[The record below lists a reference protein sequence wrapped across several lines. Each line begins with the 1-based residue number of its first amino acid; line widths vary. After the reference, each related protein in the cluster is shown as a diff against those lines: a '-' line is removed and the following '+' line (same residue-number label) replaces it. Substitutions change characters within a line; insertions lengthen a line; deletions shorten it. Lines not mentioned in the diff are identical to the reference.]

1 MRTVRHLLAAVVALA
16 CVAFVNPAATTVATP
31 GSDPIETFLND
42 CPRYDEEQR
51 ICTGQVPSFDGAQ
64 LDVDLTLPMR
74 DSRGPQP
81 LIVMLHGFGNDKHEW
96 QSLDDEGDGRDK
108 WHWNSHWFAR
118 HGFYVLT
125 YTARGFDS
133 EQDGEAYAP
142 ETPAGTS
149 DTLPS
154 GTIQLKSREV
164 EIRDTQWLAA
174 QVARSF
180 DVDPHRIA
188 VTGGS
193 YGGGESWLQASEAR
207 WTSPNEQDP
216 ALPVLDLQ
224 VAVPKYPW
232 TDLAY
237 SLAPHGHPG
246 GPAGD
251 DHHESSFGRPD
262 SETGSG
268 YPVGVVK
275 ESYTSGFYA
284 LGNTEGTFEAGS
296 RTTPTKEGQYSTH
309 VWYDRAAV
317 VGEPYDVAGAEDP
330 TVAQI
335 RRGLTEFRSAY
346 YQQEDWQAQAEARP
360 VAVFSI
366 QGWTDDIFPAV
377 ESLRMF
383 EYLKRLDPMWPVEV
397 FLGDV
402 GHPRAQ
408 NPKKTWER
416 ANHAAWRFLQAHLAG
431 SHRQITGITSEP
443 TVCPPDSGQQQPA
456 AHENARTPDELGNG
470 SLTVRYAQG
479 DTQTHLS
486 GIDDPNG
493 PATDPVLGSTL
504 AGQPGACRVSPGPST
519 AYTATSQPLPEPRT
533 YIGLGTVTVPYTLT
547 GTSAT
552 LNARVWDVAPDGTA
566 RLVTRGTYR
575 FSVPAYDGTSGTIE
589 LPLWGNHWRLEAG
602 HRIRLDLA
610 GVDAPTMRPSTAPF
624 TLAFGPPSLELP
636 VRDATTTGLTG
647 S

>member
-1 MRTVRHLLAAVVALA
+1 MRTIRRLLVAVTALS
-16 CVAFVNPAATTVATP
+16 CIAFVPAGEVTSSAASP
-31 GSDPIETFLND
+31 SIEGFLND
-42 CPRYDEEQR
+42 CPEYGDDQR
-51 ICTGQVPSFDGAQ
+51 ICTGQVPSFDGVE

-74 DSRGPQP
+74 NSRGPQP
-81 LIVMLHGFGNDKHEW
+81 LIVMMHGFGNDKHEW
-96 QSLDDEGDGRDK
+96 QSLDAEADGRDK
-108 WHWNSHWFAR
+108 WHWNSHWFAQ

-133 EQDGEAYAP
+133 EDDGETY
-142 ETPAGTS
+142 TPDTPPGSS
-149 DTLPS
+149 DSLPS
-154 GTIQLKSREV
+154 GTIHLKSREF

-174 QVARSF
+174 QVARAF
-180 DVDPHRIA
+180 DVDPTRVA

-207 WTSPNEQDP
+207 WTFPNQQDP
-216 ALPVLDLQ
+216 TLPILDLQ
-224 VAVPKYPW
+224 VAVPRYPW

-237 SLAPHGHPG
+237 SLAPHGHAG

-251 DHHESSFGRPD
+251 DHHESSFGRPHD
-262 SETGSG
+262 DTGSG

-284 LGNTEGTFEAGS
+284 LGNTEGTFEAGTT
-296 RTTPTKEGQYSTH
+296 TTPSEEGPYSTH
-309 VWYDRAAV
+309 AWFDRAAV
-317 VGEPYDVAGAEDP
+317 AGEPYDVAGVEDP
-330 TVAQI
+330 IIGQI
-335 RRGLTEFRSAY
+335 RRGLTEYRSAY
-346 YQQEDWQAQAEARP
+346 YQEERWEAQADARP

-397 FLGDV
+397 YLADV
-402 GHPRAQ
+402 GHARAQ

-416 ANHAAWRFLQAHLAG
+416 INHAAWRFLQAHLER

-443 TVCPPDSGQQQPA
+443 TICGPDGGDNQPA
-456 AHENARTPDELGNG
+456 KHENARSPEELSNG
-470 SLTVRYAQG
+470 SLVVHYSQG
-479 DTQTHLS
+479 DVQTNLS
-486 GIDDPNG
+486 GVDDPNG

-504 AGQPGACRVSPGPST
+504 AGQPSACRTSPGPST
-519 AYTATSQPLPEPRT
+519 AYTAMSQPLPEPRT
-533 YIGLGTVTVPYTLT
+533 YVGLGTVRIPYTVL

-575 FSVPAYDGTSGTIE
+575 FSVPAYDEPSGTIE
-589 LPLWGNHWRLEAG
+589 LPLWGNHWRLDAG
-602 HRIRLDLA
+602 HLVRLDLTA
-610 GVDAPTMRPSTAPF
+610 VDAPTMRPATAPF
-624 TLAFGPPSLELP
+624 QITFGAPTLELP
-636 VRDATTTGLTG
+636 VRDATTTTLSGG
-647 S
+647 